1 MFTYII
7 YSIEQ
12 VNLTLILT
20 VFHPTCNEDFRK
32 HLDYKSCG
40 IGCGG
45 PTTDDLRPC
54 ISAKYFCDGHFNCLN
69 NIGVCDKIPVD
80 EAYCSGL
87 VDPVTLDPYN
97 YAPGYAHGHAHA
109 HGHPIS
115 RPNVTEVLITTNI
128 STPALPLPTN
138 EAQNKNTIYIYPNS
152 LMRVLWILI
161 IVCSILG
168 LLLLIIL
175 VIQFL
180 KVFCYKNGMPKICLN
195 FLQICPQLSL
205 QTVECPKLV

>member
-1 MFTYII
+1 MPSFFW
-7 YSIEQ
+7 EK
-12 VNLTLILT
+12 NEWDLK
-20 VFHPTCNEDFRK
+20 FCPTC
-32 HLDYKSCG
+32 SA
-40 IGCGG
+40 I
-45 PTTDDLRPC
+45 DDLRPC
-54 ISAKYFCDGHFNCLN
+54 ISEKYFCDAHFNCLN
-69 NIGVCDKIPVD
+69 NIDVYDKIPVD

-109 HGHPIS
+109 HGNPSS
-115 RPNVTEVLITTNI
+115 RPNVTEVPITTNI
-128 STPALPLPTN
+128 SAPALPLVPTN

-152 LMRVLWILI
+152 LMRVLSILI

-180 KVFCYKNGMPKICLN
+180 KVFCYKNGMPKIGLN
-195 FLQICPQLSL
+195 FLQICPQMSL
-205 QTVECPKLV
+205 HTVECPKLV